1 MAEPTYLPLLN
12 SIAVNEAKGEIL
24 LNAWADATRDKA
36 LACTSAKHS
45 GQGRLFAKRQFLV
58 ST

>member
-45 GQGRLFAKRQFLV
+45 GQRLFTKRQFLV